1 MKRSPF
7 VLNYFNIRSIF
18 SVREKAKQL
27 VTLLKD
33 DDRLKSERKK
43 ALQAKER
50 FAQNSTGIGS
60 TNSKIPKASGT
71 LGG

>member
-1 MKRSPF
+1 M
-7 VLNYFNIRSIF
+7 
-18 SVREKAKQL
+18 REKARQL

-60 TNSKIPKASGT
+60 TNSKIPKTSGT